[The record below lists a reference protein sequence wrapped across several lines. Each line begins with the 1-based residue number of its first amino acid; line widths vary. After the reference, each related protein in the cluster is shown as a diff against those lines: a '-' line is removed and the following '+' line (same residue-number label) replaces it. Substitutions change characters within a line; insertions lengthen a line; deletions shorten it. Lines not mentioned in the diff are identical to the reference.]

1 MVDSEFS
8 FISETP
14 NKALAYLSRIN
25 EQSASE
31 ADTLILDL
39 LNYVNALEEQNAEL
53 LKNQQSFDKERAYF
67 KDIFDNQP
75 VGLYRIRTFDNKK
88 RAGKSWTDSQNP
100 AYILEFAT
108 DKFCEQLGITRAEFN
123 YNPYI
128 IGDLVHPD
136 DRDSF
141 EKTNEKANKKI
152 IPFRWVGRL
161 LVKEKVTWVRFE
173 SLPTKMQNG
182 DTVWTGVLTDISEQ
196 KAAEKAL
203 SESNLQLE
211 DVLEGA
217 NIGTLEWNVQT
228 GKIKFNKIWAQ
239 NLGYKSAEIKIGTLL
254 FGKEGWKTITHPDDI
269 AYAEEMLERHFS
281 GELPYHS
288 VEVRMRHKKG
298 HWVWI
303 RQEGKVK
310 TRTPDGKP
318 LLMYGVHTN
327 ISAQKE
333 AEMELFNLNNRLE
346 DRIAER
352 TSELTKL
359 NTSLKESEN
368 KLLGITMEVEERER
382 NRFSAELHDG
392 MGPLL
397 STIKLYFQWLAET
410 TDVDKRKLIT
420 DKGNYSIE
428 MAIQTARE
436 LARGLSS
443 QYMKEVGFINAISDF
458 TQRINDTNKIAI
470 AFETNSY
477 LRFGDIVELTLYR
490 ITTELIKNT
499 LTYAGATQA
508 TITFA
513 YNSASKIIEYSYSDN
528 GKGFDVEK
536 MLNEN
541 SGFGFVS
548 IRQRVEVMKGTI
560 KLNSTPGK
568 GMNAFI
574 LVPVD
579 TIG

>member
-1 MVDSEFS
+1 V
-8 FISETP
+8 
-14 NKALAYLSRIN
+14 
-25 EQSASE
+25 
-31 ADTLILDL
+31 
-39 LNYVNALEEQNAEL
+39 
-53 LKNQQSFDKERAYF
+53 
-67 KDIFDNQP
+67 
-75 VGLYRIRTFDNKK
+75 
-88 RAGKSWTDSQNP
+88 
-100 AYILEFAT
+100 
-108 DKFCEQLGITRAEFN
+108 
-123 YNPYI
+123 
-128 IGDLVHPD
+128 
-136 DRDSF
+136 
-141 EKTNEKANKKI
+141 
-152 IPFRWVGRL
+152 
-161 LVKEKVTWVRFE
+161 
-173 SLPTKMQNG
+173 
-182 DTVWTGVLTDISEQ
+182 
-196 KAAEKAL
+196 
-203 SESNLQLE
+203 
-211 DVLEGA
+211 
-217 NIGTLEWNVQT
+217 
-228 GKIKFNKIWAQ
+228 KFNKIWAQ
-239 NLGYKSAEIKIGTLL
+239 NLGYKTTEIKIGMLL
-254 FGKEGWKTITHPDDI
+254 FGKEGWKIITHPDDI
-269 AYAEEMLERHFS
+269 PYAEEMLRRHFS

-310 TRTPDGKP
+310 TRTPDGEP

-333 AEMELFNLNNRLE
+333 AEMELFNLNEQLE
-346 DRIAER
+346 ERIAER

-359 NTSLKESEN
+359 NTTLKESEN

-420 DKGNYSIE
+420 EKGNYSIE

-470 AFETNSY
+470 AFETNTY

-490 ITTELIKNT
+490 ITTEFIKNT
-499 LTYAGATQA
+499 LTYSSATQA

-513 YNSASKIIEYSYSDN
+513 YNSATKIIEYSYSDN

-536 MLNEN
+536 TLNEN

-574 LVPVD
+574 IVPVD